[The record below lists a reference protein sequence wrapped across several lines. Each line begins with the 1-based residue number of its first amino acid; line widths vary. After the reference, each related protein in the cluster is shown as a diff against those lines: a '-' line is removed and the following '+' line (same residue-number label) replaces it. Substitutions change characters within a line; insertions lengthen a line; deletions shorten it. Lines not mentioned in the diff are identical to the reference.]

1 MLLDRVLL
9 PMEIVL
15 HVIAYCTI
23 KIQHLDPAFWNFFFK
38 TWCVRYKSNIII
50 IITFLI
56 FIIMDSLY
64 IFLLLFL
71 LGDLLELFVVTQ
83 SPWRCGHLVMSDKWC
98 VGMFQYGIYWRLIP
112 GASTFFYISPPPPIA
127 AADEGRKKMLMLCS
141 INFFDTLHC

>member
-15 HVIAYCTI
+15 HVIAYCTS

-50 IITFLI
+50 IIITFLI
-56 FIIMDSLY
+56 FIIMDSSY

-71 LGDLLELFVVTQ
+71 LGDLQELFVVIQ

-112 GASTFFYISPPPPIA
+112 GASGERYIFLYFSSYLLLPL
-127 AADEGRKKMLMLCS
+127 KKEERC
-141 INFFDTLHC
+141 